1 MDYKKLMFAVRRAS
15 LRTGHHPSETTKL
28 KTHTFPGDPRG
39 AGAGHFLDTGYMA
52 NSADPLPDIDA

>member
-1 MDYKKLMFAVRRAS
+1 MFAVRRAS

-39 AGAGHFLDTGYMA
+39 AGAGHFPDTGYMA